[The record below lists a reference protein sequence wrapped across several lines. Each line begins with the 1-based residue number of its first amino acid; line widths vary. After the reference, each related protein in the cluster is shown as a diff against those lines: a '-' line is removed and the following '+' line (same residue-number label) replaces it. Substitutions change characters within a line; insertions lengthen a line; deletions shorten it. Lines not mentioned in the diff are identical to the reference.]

1 MAGKGGGAWKV
12 AYADFVTAMMA
23 FFLVMWITAQNQAVK
38 DSIAHYFQDPFGEPD
53 GVASTT
59 TPLEVPEGAATVG
72 PLDMGWGLAGGSAQ
86 HKPTS
91 KALVHDA
98 ANNKSTRTVIFDL
111 DIDVSTGTMLL
122 FPHDSAVL
130 DDAAQSQLNALIPQL
145 LGKPNLIEIRGH
157 ASRRPLPVDAPFEDE
172 WQLCYLRCLG
182 TMKFLTER
190 GVDAGRI
197 RLSQA
202 GVSEPYTLRRESAWQ
217 RRNSRVEVY
226 VLREFS
232 HDRERNREASLE
244 EDPQ

>member
-23 FFLVMWITAQNQAVK
+23 FFLVMWITAQNQATK

-53 GVASTT
+53 GVAWTT
-59 TPLEVPEGAATVG
+59 SPLEGPEGATTVG
-72 PLDMGWGLAGGSAQ
+72 PLDMGWGLSGGSAQ
-86 HKPTS
+86 YKPMS
-91 KALVHDA
+91 NALVHDA
-98 ANNKSTRTVIFDL
+98 ANNNSTRNVIFDL
-111 DIDVSTGTMLL
+111 DVDVSTGTMLL

-130 DDAAQSQLNALIPQL
+130 DDAARSQLNALIPQL

-157 ASRRPLPVDAPFEDE
+157 ASRRPLPADTAFEDS
-172 WQLCYLRCLG
+172 WQLCYSRCLG

-202 GVSEPYTLRRESAWQ
+202 GVSEPYTLRRGAAWQ
-217 RRNSRVEVY
+217 RRNARVEVY

-232 HDRERNREASLE
+232 HDREREREATLGE
-244 EDPQ
+244 HPQ